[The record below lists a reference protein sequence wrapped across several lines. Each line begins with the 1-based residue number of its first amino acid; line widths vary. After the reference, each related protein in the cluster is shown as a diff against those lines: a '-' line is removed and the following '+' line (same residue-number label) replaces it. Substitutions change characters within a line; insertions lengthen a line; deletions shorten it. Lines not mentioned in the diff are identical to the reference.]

1 MRKYCALHS
10 FTAGSPRS
18 RTEVASS
25 PEHSVIQHII
35 EDVHVD
41 SDFEEECSDE
51 SEDEDVPSTSTSK
64 KRRRPKEKPLPPGLM
79 EKLESEC

>member
-1 MRKYCALHS
+1 M
-10 FTAGSPRS
+10 TAGSPRS

-41 SDFEEECSDE
+41 SDSECSDE

-64 KRRRPKEKPLPPGLM
+64 KRIGPKEKPLPPGLT
-79 EKLESEC
+79 EKLENEC